1 MADLTSV
8 GVTSGVPSSGTGTV
22 GTINYLAAVGL
33 PISNGST
40 SAPVTVAITGT
51 ASAVTSTM
59 SALVVSLSP
68 NSSVRT
74 MTLSSNPTV
83 ILSSNPT
90 VIPSSVFTVTLSSNP
105 TVIASSDMAIT
116 SITSGTVAIGN
127 AGTIAAVKS
136 GLTLAS
142 STDAALVVQ
151 ISPLSVNPNGQQP
164 SSNSSPVVISSNQS
178 PFAIY
183 VTSGTVTMSSN
194 PTVIPSSVTS
204 VSLSTTVGL
213 TISSVIISTTTNATL
228 VSSTPR
234 QLCKVECF
242 NLSTTPG
249 FLKMYNL
256 SSVPTAGSSLVFN
269 RYPVPTNGF
278 ISTVE
283 ISDTYSTGLAYTFT
297 ANLIDSDTTAI
308 QTSSTYV
315 VNLHYR

>member
-8 GVTSGVPSSGTGTV
+8 GVTSGVPSSGTGDV
-22 GTINYLAAVGL
+22 ATINQLIKVGS

-40 SAPVTVAITGT
+40 SAPVIASLVGPS
-51 ASAVTSTM
+51 SAVTSSMTGVV
-59 SALVVSLSP
+59 SAIGYISSAVTIQSVASIGSLSSGTVFVSSGSLATVGTINSISSGTFAIANGANVAAVKAAATAPSTSDPALVVSISP
-68 NSSVRT
+68 NSVNANGQA
-74 MTLSSNPTV
+74 LSSNSAPV
-83 ILSSNPT
+83 
-90 VIPSSVFTVTLSSNP
+90 
-105 TVIASSDMAIT
+105 VIASNQPAFP
-116 SITSGTVAIGN
+116 
-127 AGTIAAVKS
+127 
-136 GLTLAS
+136 
-142 STDAALVVQ
+142 VQ
-151 ISPLSVNPNGQQP
+151 IS
-164 SSNSSPVVISSNQS
+164 
-178 PFAIY
+178 
-183 VTSGTVTMSSN
+183 SGTVTLSSN

-228 VSSTPR
+228 VSSAPR

-256 SSVPTAGSSLVFN
+256 SSVPTAGSSQVFN

-283 ISDTYSTGLAYTFT
+283 LSDTYSAGLAYTFT

>member
-8 GVTSGVPSSGTGTV
+8 GVTSGIPSSGTGTV
-22 GTINYLAAVGL
+22 ATINYLTQVGS

-40 SAPVTVAITGT
+40 SALVTVAITGS

-74 MTLSSNPTV
+74 
-83 ILSSNPT
+83 
-90 VIPSSVFTVTLSSNP
+90 FTLSSNP

-116 SITSGTVAIGN
+116 SISSGLIAISNGAN
-127 AGTIAAVKS
+127 TAAVKA
-136 GLTLAS
+136 GNTLAS
-142 STDAALVVQ
+142 SADPALVVQ

-164 SSNSSPVVISSNQS
+164 SSNSSPVVISSNQTVI
-178 PFAIY
+178 PVY
-183 VTSGTVTMSSN
+183 VSSGLITPSSNFTVILSSNPTTILSSN

-204 VSLSTTVGL
+204 VAPSTTVGL

-234 QLCKVECF
+234 SLYKIEVF
-242 NLSTTPG
+242 NISSTPG
-249 FLKMYNL
+249 YLKMYNL
-256 SSVPTAGSSLVFN
+256 ASSPTVGSSLVVA
-269 RYPVPTNGF
+269 RYAAVSNGF
-278 ISTVE
+278 ISTTD
-283 ISDTYSTGLAYTFT
+283 IGDLYTTGLSYTFT
-297 ANLIDSDTTAI
+297 TNLIDTDTTAI
-308 QTSSTYV
+308 ATSSTYI

>member
-22 GTINYLAAVGL
+22 ATINQLIIVGS

-40 SAPVTVAITGT
+40 SAPVIASLVGPSSTITSSMTGVVTALSYISSATVLP
-51 ASAVTSTM
+51 SVTSLSSGTVNVT
-59 SALVVSLSP
+59 SGTIGTVVSLS
-68 NSSVRT
+68 SG
-74 MTLSSNPTV
+74 TV
-83 ILSSNPT
+83 N
-90 VIPSSVFTVTLSSNP
+90 V
-105 TVIASSDMAIT
+105 
-116 SITSGTVAIGN
+116 TSGTLGTLVSLTSGIVGIGN
-127 AGTIAAVKS
+127 AGTVAAVKA
-136 GLTLAS
+136 GNTLAS
-142 STDAALVVQ
+142 SADAAIVVQ

-183 VTSGTVTMSSN
+183 VTSGTIT
-194 PTVIPSSVTS
+194 PSSVMS

-256 SSVPTAGSSLVFN
+256 SSAPTVGSSLVFN

-283 ISDTYSTGLAYTFT
+283 LSDTYSTGLAYTFT
-297 ANLIDSDTTAI
+297 ANLIDSDTTAV